1 MTLVPNQLMKFLK
14 DNDGAITVESV
25 LWLPFYALFL
35 VMIVDV
41 SLMFNGQAQAQRTI
55 QDINRLA
62 SSGYYTTEAEVEER
76 ARALLGHL
84 STNLTVDATIDTA
97 TGVISA
103 KATMPASDLMAIGTI
118 PTFADITIKVGA
130 RHLIES

>member
-1 MTLVPNQLMKFLK
+1 MKLVPNTLVKFLK
-14 DNDGAITVESV
+14 NDDGAITIEGV

-84 STNLTVDATIDTA
+84 SSNLTVDATIDET

-103 KATMPASDLMAIGTI
+103 KATIPASDLMAIGTI
-118 PTFADITIKVGA
+118 PTFTGITVQVGA